1 MLSLTAFFYTTRL
14 LLLALRE
21 GVNRLK
27 NFLGDMSPKLGPL
40 PPSTPLRDKKTFFK
54 INISLEPEQKK
65 MVLIKKFFLACIFY
79 YFRERGV
86 DPPLLIGDNFLRPP
100 LFEMAEL
107 KAYENLLDTP

>member
-1 MLSLTAFFYTTRL
+1 
-14 LLLALRE
+14 
-21 GVNRLK
+21 
-27 NFLGDMSPKLGPL
+27 
-40 PPSTPLRDKKTFFK
+40 
-54 INISLEPEQKK
+54 

-79 YFRERGV
+79 YFRGRGV